1 MNSVIKILLSREH
14 WLELSAILI
23 VGVMVLLYWLEVV
36 PFPLLLIAVLFG
48 LMPLASEAWTELRKE
63 KKIGT
68 ELFIVVAVVIAF
80 LGGEY
85 LAGAVVVMIILIAE
99 YIARVSEERARAS
112 ISDLIGQAPSVAT
125 VKRGKNE
132 EKVEIS
138 ELKIGDVVLVK
149 AGEKIPVDGVVV
161 GKGLVNQAPVTGES
175 VPADKGKRGGEV
187 FAGTLL
193 ESGALDIKVM
203 KKAEDTVFAQ
213 ILALV
218 KEAEE
223 RGSDIQRLP
232 IR

>member
-175 VPADKGKRGGEV
+175 VPADKGKRGGRGICRD
-187 FAGTLL
+187 FA
-193 ESGALDIKVM
+193 
-203 KKAEDTVFAQ
+203 
-213 ILALV
+213 
-218 KEAEE
+218 
-223 RGSDIQRLP
+223 
-232 IR
+232 